1 VRDLCAATIDEIL
14 SPVNV
19 PTAHR
24 YQFGIAGIPNG
35 LPIFLGDSSAAKDTP
50 TTIFLT
56 HIHLKLRE
64 NQFRSSLKKA
74 LPTMTNLIFTHS
86 KPLTFPCSLSNLHP
100 MIIRKLILS
109 LLFTTSVGVLFSA
122 EKNIIFFITDDE
134 SPTLGCYGDKIAK
147 TPAID
152 ALAKDGTL
160 FLNAFATTAS
170 CSASRSVVMSGL
182 HNHANGQY
190 GHQHAF
196 HKFASYY
203 NVISLSLPLA
213 MSNAGYR
220 TGHIGKYHVAPE
232 EVFHYQTY
240 LRGNTR
246 NAVYMAEQSREFI
259 TEQNDKPFFL
269 YFATSDP
276 HRGGGKDKNSKREL
290 KPDLFGNK
298 SDRKAHDGV
307 EEVFYDP
314 KKVPIPSFLPDT
326 PETREELAQYYQ
338 SVSRIDQGVARLVK
352 ILKEADLYD
361 KTMIVF
367 TSDHGMAFAGGK
379 TTVYEGGLKVPFVVR
394 NPYEKI
400 RGVRHEALISH
411 IDITPSLLDFA
422 GGLDTKANRPKKWTD
437 PNKYWKDKPYVAKE
451 NRGQAKNLAA
461 YHGKS
466 WVPILGKPEEDHW
479 ETVFASHTF
488 HEIQMYYPMRV
499 VRDDEYKLIWNIAHP
514 LPYPFAS
521 DLWAASSFQAQ
532 YKKSMSAPYGQKTVR
547 EYIHR
552 PEFEFFKIDDD
563 PHESKN
569 LAGNPKHA
577 EALERY
583 KKKLKALQRTFHDP
597 WIMKWSYE

>member
-1 VRDLCAATIDEIL
+1 MTVKPIQVEPEEIIPQAVK
-14 SPVNV
+14 SY
-19 PTAHR
+19 R
-24 YQFGIAGIPNG
+24 YP
-35 LPIFLGDSSAAKDTP
+35 
-50 TTIFLT
+50 
-56 HIHLKLRE
+56 
-64 NQFRSSLKKA
+64 
-74 LPTMTNLIFTHS
+74 S
-86 KPLTFPCSLSNLHP
+86 KPLTVGVSLVNLLV
-100 MIIRKLILS
+100 MIIRTLVPYLA
-109 LLFTTSVGVLFSA
+109 LTALATALFPA
-122 EKNIIFFITDDE
+122 EKNVIFFITDDE
-134 SPTLGCYGDKIAK
+134 SPTLGCYGDKVAQ

-152 ALAKDGTL
+152 ALAKDGAL
-160 FLNAFATTAS
+160 FLNAYATTAS

-203 NVISLSLPLA
+203 NVVGLSLPRV
-213 MSNAGYR
+213 MTNAGYR
-220 TGHIGKYHVAPE
+220 TAHIGKYHVAPE
-232 EVFHYQTY
+232 EVFHYETY
-240 LRGNTR
+240 LRGSTR
-246 NAVYMAEQSREFI
+246 NAVQMAEQSREFI
-259 TEQNDKPFFL
+259 TAQSEKPFFL

-276 HRGGGKDKNSKREL
+276 HRGGGKDKTSKRDL

-298 SDRKAHDGV
+298 PNRKSHDGV
-307 EEVFYDP
+307 DEVFYDP

-379 TTVYEGGLKVPFVVR
+379 TTVYEGGLRVPFVVR
-394 NPYEKI
+394 NPYEKK
-400 RGVRHEALISH
+400 RGVRHKALISH

-422 GGLDTKANRPKKWTD
+422 GGLDTKTNRPKDWVD
-437 PNKYWKDKPYVAKE
+437 PNKYWKGKDYVAKE
-451 NRGQAKNLAA
+451 NRGSTNKLSA

-466 WVPILGKPEEDHW
+466 WVSILGKPEEAHW
-479 ETVFASHTF
+479 ESVFASHTF

-499 VRDDEYKLIWNIAHP
+499 VRDSQYKLIWNIAHP

-552 PEFEFFKIDDD
+552 PEFEFFKIDED

-569 LAGNPKHA
+569 LAGEPEHA
-577 EALERY
+577 QALERY
-583 KKKLKALQRTFHDP
+583 KKKLKAEQQKFHDP
-597 WIMKWSYE
+597 WVMKWSYE